1 MAPRNRS
8 LETRGKSRSPSMLPS
23 VLTLSR
29 LRTNLPSL
37 ANLVRSRNSAPGTRA
52 FVTISVLA
60 CSIRAAAEGATGA
73 AVKIGAGVT
82 IVAAARTAV
91 TAINARNSGV
101 RN

>member
-1 MAPRNRS
+1 
-8 LETRGKSRSPSMLPS
+8 MLSS

-29 LRTNLPSL
+29 PRTNLPSL
-37 ANLVRSRNSAPGTRA
+37 ANLVRPRSSAPGTRA
-52 FVTISVLA
+52 SVTISVLA
-60 CSIRAAAEGATGA
+60 CSIRAAAEDATGA
-73 AVKIGAGVT
+73 AAKTEAGVT